1 MRRVMCL
8 GEVLFMKSKRL
19 GALLIAVVMT
29 GAVAIPALAADDM
42 TVGRFVQRFA
52 EAQNL
57 DAGSAEI
64 ALAGLANAGLK
75 VPAGLDL
82 GKKLTERDVAA
93 IARAAGLNVRTSRP
107 DASFG
112 SEQVDVFL
120 DAFAMDLDG
129 GDDDSASTR
138 GGETPDG
145 ASGGSNGEGPGF
157 DPYSKGKGGSKG
169 KKKGHRSATE
179 PE

>member
-1 MRRVMCL
+1 
-8 GEVLFMKSKRL
+8 MKSKRL
-19 GALLIAVVMT
+19 GALLVAVVMT
-29 GAVAIPALAADDM
+29 GAVAIPAFAADEM

-64 ALAGLANAGLK
+64 ALARLAEAGLR

-82 GKKLTERDVAA
+82 GKRLTERDVAA
-93 IARAAGLNVRTSRP
+93 IAQAGGLTVRTSRP
-107 DASFG
+107 DAGFD
-112 SEQVDVFL
+112 SEQVEVFL
-120 DAFAMDLDG
+120 QTFAADLG
-129 GDDDSASTR
+129 RSGRETAGTL
-138 GGETPDG
+138 GGETPEG
-145 ASGGSNGEGPGF
+145 SSSGSNGNGPGF